1 MSQQH
6 QDCFNLLRPLIGSY
20 TRRDGVMSLYMQATE
35 FILKAIGDRVGVQ
48 NMGQLMDELGF
59 TLSFGSIVLLPHPFD
74 IDMVYYERNVIGE
87 LSADNT
93 GRLNFAFIVQRTHR
107 VHEQVDAYLDYF
119 RYFPPSPL

>member
-6 QDCFNLLRPLIGSY
+6 QDCFNLLRPLISRY
-20 TRRDGVMSLYMQATE
+20 QRPDGVMSLSIQATMSM
-35 FILKAIGDRVGVQ
+35 ITAIGDRVGVQ

-59 TLSFGSIVLLPHPFD
+59 TLSFGPIVLLPHPFD

-93 GRLNFAFIVQRTHR
+93 GRLNFAFIVQRTQDT
-107 VHEQVDAYLDYF
+107 HEQVNAYVALS
-119 RYFPPSPL
+119 RYLPPSP

>member
-6 QDCFNLLRPLIGSY
+6 QACFNLLSSSIRSYQRP
-20 TRRDGVMSLYMQATE
+20 DGVMSLYISTPPSVIA
-35 FILKAIGDRVGVQ
+35 AIGARVGVQ
-48 NMGQLMDELGF
+48 NMDQLMDELGF

-93 GRLNFAFIVQRTHR
+93 GRLNFAFIVQRTQDT
-107 VHEQVDAYLDYF
+107 HEQVNAYVALS
-119 RYFPPSPL
+119 RHLPPSP